1 MNSFFIVHFE
11 SAPTQSTAKGL
22 MLDMQY
28 IELGDH
34 FGPQE
39 KVCIEVKKKRKRNP
53 WYIQVVLF

>member
-39 KVCIEVKKKRKRNP
+39 KVCIEVKKKGKETHDIFR
-53 WYIQVVLF
+53 

>member
-53 WYIQVVLF
+53 